1 MNRPEV
7 LLCDE
12 PTGNLD
18 KKSGE
23 TVMELLKKLNTEQGI
38 TIVMITHDPAL
49 AKKTTRTLTIS
60 DGIVI

>member
-38 TIVMITHDPAL
+38 TIVMITHDPVL
-49 AKKTTRTLTIS
+49 AKKPQEP
-60 DGIVI
+60 